1 MSLFVPTSRIKPKL
15 FTMTYNNLLT
25 LVSFYVSVYTVVFN
39 FIIAS
44 LAFELFPILLSSFMN
59 QGFCFFTCYLF

>member
-25 LVSFYVSVYTVVFN
+25 LVSLHVSLSIVVFN

-44 LAFELFPILLSSFMN
+44 LAFELFPILLSSFMS
-59 QGFCFFTCYLF
+59 QGFCSFTCYLF